1 MKRAVVYYSL
11 TGCTKKTAEYIAKET
26 GADLIRID
34 TVKEMPTGFKSQI
47 MYGGMLAT
55 FGIKPKIKDVPD
67 SIRSY
72 DDIILGTPVW
82 ASTFAPALKALFSQ
96 KDIGSKVSS
105 VFTYSGSGD
114 NGKCIAKLS
123 KFCPNIKNSVSLLDE
138 GKGPRE
144 ENKVPL
150 EAFIAKL

>member
-11 TGCTKKTAEYIAKET
+11 TGCTKKTAEAIAGKT

-34 TVKEMPTGFKSQI
+34 TVKEMPAGFKSRI

-55 FGIKPKIKDVPD
+55 FGIKPKIKDLPCD
-67 SIRSY
+67 LSSY

-82 ASTFAPALKALFSQ
+82 ASTFAPALKTLFASA
-96 KDIGSKVSS
+96 DISSKVTS

-114 NGKCIAKLS
+114 NGKCLAKLS
-123 KFCPNIKNSVSLLDE
+123 KILPNIKNTVSLLDE

-150 EAFIAKL
+150 ESFIAKL